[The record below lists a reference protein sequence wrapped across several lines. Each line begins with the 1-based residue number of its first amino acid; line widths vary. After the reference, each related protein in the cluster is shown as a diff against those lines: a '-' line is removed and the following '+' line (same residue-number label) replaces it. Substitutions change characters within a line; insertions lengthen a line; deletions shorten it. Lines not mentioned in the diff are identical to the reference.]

1 MSFAVGALGTDGG
14 AGGFEVPATAEPW
27 DISGVSHRSDPSW

>member
-1 MSFAVGALGTDGG
+1 MSFAVGAFGTEG

-27 DISGVSHRSDPSW
+27 DMSGVSHWPDPSW